1 MHAYSTAFL
10 SIMNTPT
17 INSNAYRTQGLSIVV
32 FGASG
37 HLARVKIMPSLFRL
51 FGHDKLPPFTFIYGY
66 ARTKMTSEEWRESLK
81 RDLMSI
87 SGANSD
93 LVTEF
98 LSKCVYVSGD
108 SYRDVAAYSRLEKL
122 IREQEDQHSLMYQQA
137 NRMFYLAVPPNVF
150 IDTAMV
156 RNACRMRVV
165 APCFQIP
172 YRLLIAHRI
181 SIIVDSLAL
190 YANSSMWLDTNCC

>member
-1 MHAYSTAFL
+1 
-10 SIMNTPT
+10 MNTPA
-17 INSNAYRTQGLSIVV
+17 INSNAYKKQGLSIVV

-51 FGHDKLPPFTFIYGY
+51 FGHYDKLPPFTFIYGY

-81 RDLMSI
+81 RDLMST

-108 SYRDVAAYSRLEKL
+108 SYRDVAAYSRLVEL
-122 IREQEDQHSLMYQQA
+122 IKEQEDQRSLMHQQL

-150 IDTAMV
+150 IDAAMV
-156 RNACRMRVV
+156 RSACMRVV
-165 APCFQIP
+165 VES
-172 YRLLIAHRI
+172 RR
-181 SIIVDSLAL
+181 VAL
-190 YANSSMWLDTNCC
+190 